1 MALGQKSR
9 FFFILSPFFISC
21 VSNIF
26 IKISSKDLPVVSFV
40 VTQHSESALS
50 LCLRYSKTS
59 CAATKKIF
67 LWFTWGEFCVTFHL
81 FGGGEVFVVDVAEG
95 DGIAADLDD
104 ELAVAVNADDVA
116 LETFE
121 DAGEDTELDAVF
133 GEFQEGVT

>member
-1 MALGQKSR
+1 MDLNG
-9 FFFILSPFFISC
+9 FFN
-21 VSNIF
+21 V
-26 IKISSKDLPVVSFV
+26 
-40 VTQHSESALS
+40 A
-50 LCLRYSKTS
+50 
-59 CAATKKIF
+59 KK
-67 LWFTWGEFCVTFHL
+67 FCVTFHL

-121 DAGEDTELDAVF
+121 DTGEDTELDAVF